1 MTLTFDSEF
10 EYTDILGWSVSRYNM
25 FQTCKRQYFYHYYG
39 KYDNEYKFSKIKT
52 LKYLTSVPLMKGKI
66 VHEVIEKLF
75 NRLLVTERDINKE
88 DFFKYTRK
96 KCINHISNS
105 TFAEVYYGDRDT
117 IHPEE
122 IYKKVTPC
130 LKNFLESNRFEW
142 IKNKAINYKNDWIIE
157 PPNFGETRIE
167 NIKAYTKF
175 DFLTPVED
183 KIYIIDWKSGQ
194 PDENKDRKQLMGY
207 TTWACY
213 HLDKNKNEITAILS
227 YLKPDYSETIISMED
242 FDFKSFFKQVKK
254 ETYEM
259 RDYCKNAQENIPKNK
274 EVFMKT
280 SNEFLCEYCNFR
292 DLCSS

>member
-1 MTLTFDSEF
+1 MTLAFDSDF

-39 KYDNEYKFSKIKT
+39 KYDEEHKYNKIKT
-52 LKYLTSVPLMKGKI
+52 LKDLTSVPLMKGKI

-75 NRLLVTERDINKE
+75 NRLKITEKEINKK
-88 DFFKYTRK
+88 DFFKYTRQ
-96 KCINHISNS
+96 KCIKYISNS
-105 TFAEVYYGDRDT
+105 TFSEVYYGDRDK

-122 IYKKVTPC
+122 IYNKVTPC
-130 LKNFLESNRFEW
+130 LKNFLGSKRFKW
-142 IKNKAINYKNDWIIE
+142 IKNKAIKYKNDWIIE

-167 NIKAYTKF
+167 DIKAYTKF

-213 HLDKNKNEITAILS
+213 HLDKSKDEITAILS

-259 RDYCKNAQENIPKNK
+259 RDYCKNDQENIPKSK

-292 DLCSS
+292 DLCSK